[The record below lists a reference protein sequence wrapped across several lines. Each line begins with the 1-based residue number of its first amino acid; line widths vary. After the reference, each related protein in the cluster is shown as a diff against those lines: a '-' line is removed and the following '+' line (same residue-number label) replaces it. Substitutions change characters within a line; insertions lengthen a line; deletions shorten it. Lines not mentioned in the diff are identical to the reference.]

1 MTAENNGVEKK
12 NRLGRRLKVEM
23 RSMEQRKE
31 QPGVLQAELV
41 DVGSETCMGSNS
53 PFFWEGPVVGARF

>member
-1 MTAENNGVEKK
+1 MEK
-12 NRLGRRLKVEM
+12 
-23 RSMEQRKE
+23 RKE

-53 PFFWEGPVVGARF
+53 PFFFPISTLVDIAACCILL

>member
-31 QPGVLQAELV
+31 QPDVLQAELV

-53 PFFWEGPVVGARF
+53 PFFFSNLNPC